1 MLGQE
6 LGSGKGTSK
15 LSKILQV
22 VSQCFDWS
30 DIWNMQCDHMWSDCQ
45 RWQHAR
51 LRESPKA
58 RPLLQAHVRPYQQN
72 EAGFVQSSQVFS
84 RHGEAMSLP
93 KALQIL
99 QALLAIPTESELGID
114 ALARLIAPEKAGL
127 TKSQDSERVQKWA
140 ESSSTPALFSVFS
153 VYGLCALCVD

>member
-1 MLGQE
+1 
-6 LGSGKGTSK
+6 
-15 LSKILQV
+15 
-22 VSQCFDWS
+22 
-30 DIWNMQCDHMWSDCQ
+30 
-45 RWQHAR
+45 
-51 LRESPKA
+51 
-58 RPLLQAHVRPYQQN
+58 
-72 EAGFVQSSQVFS
+72 
-84 RHGEAMSLP
+84 MSLP